1 MLRADGYHVNKHRR
15 TPEELKAA
23 KKALSVVP
31 RVDTTFTNGRPPPP
45 VRAFTDTPR
54 ELVVP
59 RLFGLRTFGPVEFAD
74 RGLIKDAS
82 LAFAGQLKKL
92 ELVDQS
98 EACAAVMAKLDE
110 CGGAILSLPT
120 GCGKTACALY
130 IAARL
135 GKRIAVVVHNEPLLI
150 QWRERVQQ
158 FLPGAS
164 IGEVRG
170 PKMDVDKD
178 VTLCMIQSICSR
190 DYPLDLLATCGFV
203 IIDEVHHVAARVFQG
218 VFRRATR
225 PFTLGLSATPKR
237 KDGLEI
243 LLEFYI
249 GPIAFHVQLVVP
261 GDVEARIVHFQAKES
276 PPIPLTQNGNVSLPG
291 MINILVEMEE
301 RNEMIVNTIREL
313 ASMGREILVLSDRRD
328 HCTRMHEML
337 GMESSCVFIGGV
349 SPDVIENCQVIF
361 ATYALC
367 SEGFDCP
374 RLSTLILATPRA
386 DIVQAAGR
394 VMRSGDA
401 RKHSPLIVDVADL
414 WGPLFGQARKRM
426 NYFTSSGFT
435 LDPAHQPSTAE
446 SRLNRPAV
454 VEFFD

>member
-1 MLRADGYHVNKHRR
+1 MLRTDGYHVNKHRR

-92 ELVDQS
+92 ELVDQN
-98 EACAAVMAKLDE
+98 EACEEVMAKLDE

-130 IAARL
+130 VAARI
-135 GKRIAVVVHNEPLLI
+135 GKRVAVVVHNEPLLI

-178 VTLCMIQSICSR
+178 VILCMIQSICSR

-203 IIDEVHHVAARVFQG
+203 IVDEVHHVAARVFQG

-243 LLEFYI
+243 LLEYYI
-249 GPIAFHVQLVVP
+249 GPLAFHVQLVVP
-261 GDVEARIVHFQAKES
+261 GDVEARIVRFQAQEW
-276 PPIPLTQNGNVSLPG
+276 PPIPLTITGNVSLPA
-291 MINILVEMEE
+291 MINSLVEMEE
-301 RNEMIVNTIREL
+301 RNEMIVNIIREL
-313 ASMGREILVLSDRRD
+313 SSLEREILVLSDRRD
-328 HCTRMHEML
+328 HCIRMHEML
-337 GMESSCVFIGGV
+337 GLESSCVFIGGV
-349 SPDVIENCQVIF
+349 SPDVIHGCHVIF

-374 RLSTLILATPRA
+374 RLSTLVLSTPRA

-394 VMRSGDA
+394 VMRAGDA
-401 RKHSPLIVDVADL
+401 RKHSPLIVDIVDT

-426 NYFTSSGFT
+426 GYFQKSGFAM
-435 LDPAHQPSTAE
+435 DPEHRASTAAD
-446 SRLNRPAV
+446 RLNRPAV